1 MKIALSQSR
10 CVAYALVLAK
20 ILFGVILMSG
30 CVTEQKVKNWNDKHP
45 VQASQYC
52 SINFPVEEQTTVE
65 YRVDSADY
73 KNVVD
78 SIQRFADSL
87 LDASGRDTQYIERIR
102 EKIRTEIKWR
112 LAPCIDSSKTIIKT
126 VENTAR
132 VKYLQSLLDQKH
144 KTITQRD
151 ERITTLEEKLSRNRK
166 LLWLFGILLALGILY
181 MTRKLWMPV
190 LLRL

>member
-1 MKIALSQSR
+1 MT
-10 CVAYALVLAK
+10 
-20 ILFGVILMSG
+20 G

-78 SIQRFADSL
+78 SIQRFADSI

-112 LAPCIDSSKTIIKT
+112 LAPCIDSSKIVTIKK
-126 VENTAR
+126 ESTAR
-132 VKYLQSLLDQKH
+132 IKYLQLLLDQKDKTIDQKD

-190 LLRL
+190 LLRI

>member
-20 ILFGVILMSG
+20 ILFGVILMTG

-132 VKYLQSLLDQKH
+132 VKYLQGLLDQKD

-181 MTRKLWMPV
+181 TTRKLWMPV